1 MVILGIM
8 IKHCGLWAGQ
18 FDTSATRLK
27 SIEHE
32 KQRLI
37 LADTSKSQLKPCEK
51 KRNSTLEKKLRTP
64 AGLG

>member
-1 MVILGIM
+1 M
-8 IKHCGLWAGQ
+8 
-18 FDTSATRLK
+18 

-37 LADTSKSQLKPCEK
+37 LADTRKLQLKPYEK
-51 KRNSTLEKKLRTP
+51 KKNSTLEKKLRTP